1 MSARVLTSAAKAV
14 SEEGAPIAALKA
26 LHPSTPNAGVPGP
39 QALRHP
45 KAEFPISLSDGR
57 VRRAIAVA
65 AILAITFLVFLPTIR
80 YGLVY
85 DDFEQIVTN
94 PRLTAWSYVPGYFT
108 THLWAHSPLQA
119 PNYYRPIF
127 LLWLRIVDQIFG
139 PPGAMWHLASILAHC
154 GAVVCVLLLLNRLT
168 GNFGAAAMAAAL
180 FAIHPIQTEAVA
192 WVSSVSEPL
201 LTIFVVLS
209 VYFHVTRKGPI
220 SYASIL
226 LAALAMFTKELGIVV
241 PALIFAYECTACEW
255 TRSNFKEAVAN
266 AAPSALAAVLY
277 VACRMNAL
285 GHLATGVPPNMSVG
299 EMMLTWPS
307 VVAMYGWHLI
317 WPVHLSVCYDVAI
330 GAAVWPTMLL
340 GVVVAGFI
348 WATLHCSANIRF
360 GVAWFVITVAP
371 GLSLRYLLRGDY
383 VHDRYLYLPLVG
395 VALVA
400 AEWISKIELTPAR
413 VVTGLV
419 LLALCC
425 WGVRANLPIWHD
437 DIALFRRAVET
448 APRNPYAKNNLADAY
463 LKAHREAEAYP
474 LLEEVIA
481 LDPDYRLGYY
491 NMGRY
496 YQQVGNAS
504 EADEYFTISDQMYYS
519 ARGQR

>member
-14 SEEGAPIAALKA
+14 SEEGASIAALKA
-26 LHPSTPNAGVPGP
+26 P
-39 QALRHP
+39 RHP
-45 KAEFPISLSDGR
+45 KAKFLISLSDGR
-57 VRRAIAVA
+57 MRRAIAVA
-65 AILAITFLVFLPTIR
+65 AILVITFLVFLPTIQF
-80 YGLVY
+80 GLVY

-154 GAVVCVLLLLNRLT
+154 GAVVCVWLLLNRLT
-168 GNFGAAAMAAAL
+168 GNFGAAAMAAAI

-226 LAALAMFTKELGIVV
+226 FAALAMFTKELGIVV
-241 PALIFAYECTACEW
+241 PALIFAYEW
-255 TRSNFKEAVAN
+255 TRANFKDAIAN

-285 GHLATGVPPNMSVG
+285 GHLATGVAPNMSVG
-299 EMMLTWPS
+299 EMVLTWPR
-307 VVAMYGWHLI
+307 VLAMYGWHLI
-317 WPVHLSVCYDVAI
+317 WPEHLSVAYDVAI
-330 GAAVWPTMLL
+330 GTAVWPIILL
-340 GVVVAGFI
+340 GTAFAGLI
-348 WATLHCSANIRF
+348 WGVTRCSENIRF
-360 GVAWFVITVAP
+360 GVAWFVITLAP

-395 VALVA
+395 LVLVVAV
-400 AEWISKIELTPAR
+400 WISKVELTPLRAGAG
-413 VVTGLV
+413 VA

-437 DIALFRRAVET
+437 DIGLFQRAAEM

-496 YQQVGNAS
+496 YQQVGNATQ
-504 EADEYFTISDQMYYS
+504 ADEYFSISDQMYYS
-519 ARGQR
+519 GRR